1 MTEENYKLIKE
12 ILVKYAMSHSAY
24 YGNIMD
30 FLNHLEEA
38 LKAARK
44 LPPQEVLVI
53 QNMLYP
59 TLAAMGIFVA
69 PRNTK

>member
-1 MTEENYKLIKE
+1 MTEENYKAIKE
-12 ILVKYAMSHSAY
+12 LLVKYAMSHSAY
-24 YGNIMD
+24 YGYVMD
-30 FLNHLEEA
+30 FLNHLDEA
-38 LKAARK
+38 FKAASK

-59 TLAAMGIFVA
+59 TLAAMGIFVM